1 MKKPK
6 DVDSY
11 IAEAPKEARAKL
23 KEMRTLIKQSAP
35 DATEKISYGMPYY
48 AYKGRL
54 AYFSH
59 WKTHVGLYIPTP
71 VIKEH
76 EEQHRQSDRAIPT
89 RQEVAY
95 DADQETGK
103 STSETKRGRQREEVN
118 VRQTSVCRRSLLRL
132 CEFTR

>member
-1 MKKPK
+1 
-6 DVDSY
+6 
-11 IAEAPKEARAKL
+11 
-23 KEMRTLIKQSAP
+23 MRTLIKQSAP

-76 EEQHRQSDRAIPT
+76 EEELAKYSTDKATVRFPLDKKLPT
-89 RQEVAY
+89 TLIKKLVKARLKLNEA
-95 DADQETGK
+95 GK
-103 STSETKRGRQREEVN
+103 GKK
-118 VRQTSVCRRSLLRL
+118 
-132 CEFTR
+132 

>member
-1 MKKPK
+1 MNTKKPK

-11 IAEAPKEARAKL
+11 IASAPKEARAKL

-71 VIKEH
+71 VIEEH
-76 EEQHRQSDRAIPT
+76 ETELAKYSTDKATVRFPLDKKLPATLIKKLVKARLKLNEA
-89 RQEVAY
+89 
-95 DADQETGK
+95 GK
-103 STSETKRGRQREEVN
+103 GKK
-118 VRQTSVCRRSLLRL
+118 
-132 CEFTR
+132 